1 MILVKE
7 SAPTPESLG
16 ATNGL
21 VQFAMSF
28 TRSICPAFA
37 RYVVSWLFRPVSVAE
52 VQT

>member
-7 SAPTPESLG
+7 MAPTPESLG

-37 RYVVSWLFRPVSVAE
+37 RYVVG
-52 VQT
+52 